1 MIEKEKIV
9 DNISSIFNRYS
20 GKEELEREIN
30 KLNSHIV
37 ELELDVRTA
46 NLRYEKS
53 TVSEK
58 KAIAAKQEAE
68 ERLKAAEVRLCTLE
82 HELEKRT
89 AGGPGNI
96 SFTRVDQFGKQQAH
110 EFLKSLSS
118 VKYPQGSLITV
129 HIAAGE
135 QLKSLKDYSVLS
147 ERIDNETIALV
158 DRIDSSTGFV
168 LFHSPDHLINE
179 LMVPP
184 APFKRSYWSSAT
196 SFDTADVADSLNS
209 QRSICVLVAH
219 AGESFVGYSLDS
231 QEFDSFQVIKSS
243 VKAKHAK
250 GGFSQR
256 RFERLRDE
264 DIDHHI
270 GKVRSSLRD
279 LLEEFKGNIDCLFI
293 AGDLQ
298 LARQI
303 TADIPIDIEQVLS
316 SSEIRIE
323 KHNISD
329 ILKQLFTFRRY
340 RL

>member
-46 NLRYEKS
+46 NIRYEKS

-68 ERLKAAEVRLCTLE
+68 EKLKAAEVRLCTLE
-82 HELEKRT
+82 HELEKR
-89 AGGPGNI
+89 ASGSPGNI
-96 SFTRVDQFGKQQAH
+96 SFTRVDQLSKQQAH
-110 EFLKSLSS
+110 EFLQSLSS

-135 QLKSLKDYSVLS
+135 QLKNLKDYGVLS
-147 ERIDNETIALV
+147 ERIDSQTIALV

-168 LFHSPDHLINE
+168 LFHSPDHLVNE

-184 APFKRSYWSSAT
+184 VPLIGSYWSSGTA
-196 SFDTADVADSLNS
+196 FDTASMAGSLNS

-231 QEFDSFQVIKSS
+231 EEFDSFQVIKSS

-270 GKVRSSLRD
+270 KKVSSSLRE
-279 LLEEFKGNIDCLFI
+279 LLEEFKGNIDRLFI

-298 LARQI
+298 LARHI
-303 TADIPIDIEQVLS
+303 IADLPIDIEQVLS
-316 SSEIRIE
+316 SSELRIE

-329 ILKQLFTFRRY
+329 MLKQLFTFRRY